1 MMRSLHRTSPVP
13 CVDLTLRSARPTQPS
28 GAAVSGQR
36 VFSSP
41 PKLGAEVRFQ
51 RSPTHHPEMGIVRGR
66 QFGTGII
73 EVLDRNAKPLRLE
86 PSQYEVV
93 TDANA

>member
-1 MMRSLHRTSPVP
+1 MMPSPHRTSPVP
-13 CVDLTLRSARPTQPS
+13 CVDLTPRSARPTQPS
-28 GAAVSGQR
+28 GAVAPRRR

-41 PKLGAEVRFQ
+41 PELGAEVRFQ
-51 RSPTHHPEMGIVRGR
+51 RSPTHHPEVGIVRGR

-73 EVLDRNAKPLRLE
+73 EVLDCNAKELRLE

-93 TDANA
+93 TNADA

>member
-1 MMRSLHRTSPVP
+1 MMSSLHRTSPVP
-13 CVDLTLRSARPTQPS
+13 CVDLTPRSARLTQPS
-28 GAAVSGQR
+28 GAAASGQR

-51 RSPTHHPEMGIVRGR
+51 RSPTHHPEMGIVQGR
-66 QFGTGII
+66 QFGSGII
-73 EVLDRNAKPLRLE
+73 DVVDMNAKLLRLE

-93 TDANA
+93 EP